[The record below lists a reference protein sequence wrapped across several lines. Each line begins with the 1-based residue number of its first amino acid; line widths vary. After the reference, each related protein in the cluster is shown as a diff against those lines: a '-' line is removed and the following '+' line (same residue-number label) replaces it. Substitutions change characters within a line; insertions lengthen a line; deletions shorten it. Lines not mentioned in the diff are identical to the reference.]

1 MLSARTGDK
10 LRAISEVA
18 RKGRRVKDLRRL
30 MNHPDLWME
39 AYPTSREIREPSHEV
54 QRQQRWMVTH
64 QRGRQISSNSS
75 ERNDISRT
83 QCEESIYQQ
92 RLPEKCDPWA
102 FHPPTINKYR
112 KYFA

>member
-64 QRGRQISSNSS
+64 QRGRRTSLNSS
-75 ERNDISRT
+75 ERDDISRT
-83 QCEESIYQQ
+83 QYEEWKYQ
-92 RLPEKCDPWA
+92 RKHLERHVHSVCL
-102 FHPPTINKYR
+102 PPTINKYR
-112 KYFA
+112 KWYA